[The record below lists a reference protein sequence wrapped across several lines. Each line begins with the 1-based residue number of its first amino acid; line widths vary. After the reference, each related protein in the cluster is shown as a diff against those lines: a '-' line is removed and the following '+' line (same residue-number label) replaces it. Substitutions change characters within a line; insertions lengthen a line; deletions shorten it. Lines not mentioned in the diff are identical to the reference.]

1 MKWTPEWIAAAKAD
15 IAAGFAGI
23 TQIKAGADEPWDDAR
38 IERAE
43 RLYTLAR
50 IGLRIGLR
58 VVEASP
64 ETVERVARA
73 IAAIHTPEYS
83 RDEIWAEDVE
93 MLRRQAL
100 RTGQGPFPTADA
112 ALRAIADMEGG

>member
-50 IGLRIGLR
+50 IGLR
-58 VVEASP
+58 VVEAGL
-64 ETVERVARA
+64 ETRERIVRAVASVYA
-73 IAAIHTPEYS
+73 PDLACD
-83 RDEIWAEDVE
+83 DEAWAEA
-93 MLRRQAL
+93 LAQFRRQAL
-100 RTGQGPFPTADA
+100 KKKNLLAAADD